1 MKPLVDEIFWNTIT
15 GNIRNELIDLLV
27 CEFVL
32 LPIIFQ
38 TDIQKDAMSEN

>member
-1 MKPLVDEIFWNTIT
+1 MKTLVNEIFWNTIT
-15 GNIRNELIDLLV
+15 GTIRDELIDLFV